1 MGESNAGYTIV
12 IVILSVIASFSMTGL
27 FLLIRR
33 LNVQEDQI
41 EELED
46 RITTIHREFLAHTH
60 TESKTEP
67 TIPAMYP
74 IMRYTVEKR
83 KRTRW

>member
-1 MGESNAGYTIV
+1 MNISNAGYMIV
-12 IVILSVIASFSMTGL
+12 IVLLSVITSFSMTGL

-33 LNVQEDQI
+33 LNEQEGQI

-46 RITTIHREFLAHTH
+46 RLTSINREFLAHTH
-60 TESKTEP
+60 TEHKAEP
-67 TIPAMYP
+67 TIPPMYP
-74 IMRYTVEKR
+74 IMRYVVEKR